1 MATNK
6 YSKKDLNRFR
16 KEIQEKINEL
26 SGSMDGIRDDLN
38 NDSKGNA
45 SLSQDSVYSVH
56 MADAGTDSYEREKGF
71 HLMNREVNYIQHL
84 NLALQRIESGEFG
97 ICSVCDSKIPEE
109 RMMEVPNATKC
120 VTCKEGE
127 KLNIPQD

>member
-1 MATNK
+1 MVKNK
-6 YSKKDLNRFR
+6 YSKKDLDRFR
-16 KEIQEKINEL
+16 KTIQQKIDEL
-26 SGSMDGIRDDLN
+26 EGNMDDLRDDLN
-38 NDSKGNA
+38 INSKGNA

-71 HLMNREVNYIQHL
+71 HLMNRETNYVNFL
-84 NLALQRIESGEFG
+84 NLALERINSGEFG
-97 ICSVCDSKIPEE
+97 ICSVCGGKIPEE

-127 KLNIPQD
+127 KLNNPQS

>member
-1 MATNK
+1 MARNK
-6 YSKKDLNRFR
+6 YSKRDLNKFK

-71 HLMNREVNYIQHL
+71 HLINREANYIQYL

-97 ICSVCDSKIPEE
+97 ICAVCDSKIPEE

-127 KLNIPQD
+127 KLNIPQE

>member
-1 MATNK
+1 MAKDK
-6 YSKKDLNRFR
+6 YSKKDLNKFR

-38 NDSKGNA
+38 NNSKGNA

-71 HLMNREVNYIQHL
+71 HLMNRETNYIQYL

>member
-1 MATNK
+1 MAKNK
-6 YSKKDLNRFR
+6 YSKKDLNKFR

-26 SGSMDGIRDDLN
+26 SGSMDDIRDDLN

-71 HLMNREVNYIQHL
+71 HLMNRETNYIQHL

-97 ICSVCDSKIPEE
+97 ICAVCDSKIPEE

>member
-6 YSKKDLNRFR
+6 YSKKDLNKFR

-97 ICSVCDSKIPEE
+97 ICSV
-109 RMMEVPNATKC
+109 
-120 VTCKEGE
+120 
-127 KLNIPQD
+127 

>member
-1 MATNK
+1 MAKNQ
-6 YSKKDLNRFR
+6 YSKRDLTRFK
-16 KEIQEKINEL
+16 KEIQSRIDEL
-26 SGSMDGIRDDLN
+26 NGSMDGIREDLN
-38 NDSKGNA
+38 IDSKGNA
-45 SLSQDSVYSVH
+45 SLAQDSVYSVH

-71 HLMNREVNYIQHL
+71 HLINREANYIQYL

-97 ICSVCDSKIPEE
+97 ICAVCDSKIPEE

-127 KLNIPQD
+127 KLNIPQE

>member
-1 MATNK
+1 MAKNK
-6 YSKKDLNRFR
+6 YSKKDLNKFR

-38 NDSKGNA
+38 NGSKGNA

-71 HLMNREVNYIQHL
+71 HLMNREANYIQHL

-97 ICSVCDSKIPEE
+97 ICSVCNSKIPKE

>member
-1 MATNK
+1 MAKNK
-6 YSKKDLNRFR
+6 YSKRDLDRFR
-16 KEIQEKINEL
+16 KNIQQKIDEVAGN
-26 SGSMDGIRDDLN
+26 MDGQRDDLN
-38 NDSKGNA
+38 INSKGNA

-71 HLMNREVNYIQHL
+71 HLMNRETDYVNFL
-84 NLALQRIESGEFG
+84 NLALERIDSGEFG
-97 ICSVCDSKIPEE
+97 ICFVCEDKIPEE

-127 KLNIPQD
+127 KLNNPQS

>member
-1 MATNK
+1 MAKNK
-6 YSKKDLNRFR
+6 YSKKDLNKFR

-71 HLMNREVNYIQHL
+71 HLMNRETNYIHYL

-127 KLNIPQD
+127 KLNIPQE

>member
-1 MATNK
+1 MAKNK
-6 YSKKDLNRFR
+6 YSKKDLNKFR

-71 HLMNREVNYIQHL
+71 HLMNRETNYIHYL
-84 NLALQRIESGEFG
+84 NLALQRIELGEFG

>member
-1 MATNK
+1 MAKNQ
-6 YSKKDLNRFR
+6 YSKRDLTRFK
-16 KEIQEKINEL
+16 KEIQKRIDEL
-26 SGSMDGIRDDLN
+26 NGSMDGIREDLN
-38 NDSKGNA
+38 IDSKGNA
-45 SLSQDSVYSVH
+45 SLAQDSVYSVH

-71 HLMNREVNYIQHL
+71 HLINREANYIQYL

-97 ICSVCDSKIPEE
+97 ICAVCDSKIPEE

-127 KLNIPQD
+127 KLNIPQE

>member
-1 MATNK
+1 MAKNK
-6 YSKKDLNRFR
+6 YSKRDLNKFR

-26 SGSMDGIRDDLN
+26 SGSMDDIRDDLN
-38 NDSKGNA
+38 NNSKGNA

-71 HLMNREVNYIQHL
+71 HLMNREANYINHL
-84 NLALQRIESGEFG
+84 NLALQRIELGEFG
-97 ICSVCDSKIPEE
+97 ICVVCDSKIPEE

-120 VTCKEGE
+120 VICKEGE
-127 KLNIPQD
+127 KLNIPQE

>member
-1 MATNK
+1 MAKNK
-6 YSKKDLNRFR
+6 YSKKDLNKFR
-16 KEIQEKINEL
+16 KEIQEKINEI

-71 HLMNREVNYIQHL
+71 HLMNREANYIQHL

>member
-1 MATNK
+1 MAKNK
-6 YSKKDLNRFR
+6 YSKRDLNKFR

-26 SGSMDGIRDDLN
+26 SGSMDDIRDDLN

-71 HLMNREVNYIQHL
+71 HLMNRETDYIHHL

-97 ICSVCDSKIPEE
+97 ICVACDSKIPEE

-127 KLNIPQD
+127 KLNIPQE

>member
-1 MATNK
+1 MAKNK
-6 YSKKDLNRFR
+6 YNKRDLDRFR
-16 KEIQEKINEL
+16 KNIQQKINEL
-26 SGSMDGIRDDLN
+26 EGNMDGLRDDLN
-38 NDSKGNA
+38 INSKGNA

-71 HLMNREVNYIQHL
+71 HLMNRETDYVNFL
-84 NLALQRIESGEFG
+84 NLALERIDSGEFG
-97 ICSVCDSKIPEE
+97 ICFVCEDKIPEE

-127 KLNIPQD
+127 KLNNPQS